1 MEQKKYTDVIRLGH
15 QTTEDIFNEGN
26 FIIIQEKLDGAN
38 ASFRYDEETN
48 NIRAF
53 SRNME
58 LHEEENLHG
67 FFQWTQQLAKEE
79 IVAGMVYFGEWLNP
93 HKIKY
98 PQYEK
103 QFFLFDM
110 YDTVACEY
118 VDFAIVERKAQ
129 RLGLHLVPVFYQGE
143 YQGEEHLKSFVGKTA
158 LGGRLR
164 DEEIGEGIVVKNADY
179 RDRFGRQLFVK
190 IVTDVFSEV
199 KRLKPPKDPN
209 QPKSGEV
216 LFVEQYVTRARV
228 EKFLYKLIDE
238 GVLEETF
245 GVKDMGAILKNLNLR
260 IQEDLFKE
268 EADSLPDGYD
278 EKELRK
284 AISKVIPLFVKELFS
299 EKAPGNP

>member
-15 QTTEDIFNEGN
+15 QTTEGVFKEGD

-38 ASFRYDEETN
+38 GSFRYDEETN
-48 NIRAF
+48 SIRAF

-67 FFQWTQQLAKEE
+67 FFQWTQQLPKEK

-110 YDTVACEY
+110 YDTAACEY
-118 VDFAIVERKAQ
+118 VDFAIVEREGQ
-129 RLGLHLVPVFYQGE
+129 RLGLQLVPVFYQGE
-143 YQGEEHLKSFVGKTA
+143 YQGEEHLRSFVGKTA
-158 LGGRLR
+158 LGGKLR

-199 KRLKPPKDPN
+199 NRQKPTKDPN
-209 QPKSGEV
+209 QPKSEEV
-216 LFVEQYVTRARV
+216 LFVERYVTLARV

-238 GVLEETF
+238 GLLEETF
-245 GVKDMGAILKNLNLR
+245 GVKDMGVILKNLNVS
-260 IQEDLFKE
+260 IYEDLLKE
-268 EADSLPDGYD
+268 EADALPDGYD

-284 AISKVIPLFVKELFS
+284 AISKVIPLFVKEIFS
-299 EKAPGNP
+299 EKAAGNP

>member
-1 MEQKKYTDVIRLGH
+1 MEQKKYTDIIRLGH
-15 QTTEDIFNEGN
+15 QTTEGVFKEGDS
-26 FIIIQEKLDGAN
+26 IIIQEKLDGAN

-48 NIRAF
+48 CIRAF

-67 FFQWTQQLAKEE
+67 FFQWTQQLPKEE

-103 QFFLFDM
+103 QFIIFDM
-110 YDTVACEY
+110 YDTAACEY
-118 VDFAIVERKAQ
+118 VDFPIVEREAQ
-129 RLGLHLVPVFYQGE
+129 RLGLHLVPVFYRGE

-158 LGGRLR
+158 LGGKLR

-179 RDRFGRQLFVK
+179 RDHFGRQLFVK
-190 IVTDVFSEV
+190 IVTDVFCEV
-199 KRLKPPKDPN
+199 KRQKPPKDPN
-209 QPKSGEV
+209 QPKSEEV
-216 LFVEQYVTRARV
+216 LFVEQYVTLARV

-245 GVKDMGAILKNLNLR
+245 DVKDMGVILKNLNLR
-260 IQEDLFKE
+260 IYEDLLKE
-268 EADSLPDGYD
+268 EADALPDGYD

-284 AISKVIPLFVKELFS
+284 VISKVIPLFVKEIFS
-299 EKAPGNP
+299 EKAAGNP

>member
-1 MEQKKYTDVIRLGH
+1 MEQKKYTDVVRLGH
-15 QTTEDIFNEGN
+15 QTTEGVFNVGD

-48 NIRAF
+48 SIRAF

-58 LHEEENLHG
+58 LHEDENLHG
-67 FFQWTQQLAKEE
+67 FFQWTHLLPKEE
-79 IVAGMVYFGEWLNP
+79 LVAGMVYFGEWLNP

-118 VDFAIVERKAQ
+118 VDFSIVEREAQ
-129 RLGLHLVPVFYQGE
+129 RLGLQLVPVFYQGD
-143 YQGEEHLKSFVGKTA
+143 YQGEEHLRSFVGKTA
-158 LGGRLR
+158 LGGKLR

-179 RDRFGRQLFVK
+179 RDRFGRQIFVK

-199 KRLKPPKDPN
+199 KRQKPPKDPN
-209 QPKSGEV
+209 QPKSEEV
-216 LFVEQYVTRARV
+216 LFVEQYVTLARV

-245 GVKDMGAILKNLNLR
+245 GVKDMGIILKNLNLR
-260 IQEDLFKE
+260 IHEDLLKE
-268 EADSLPDGYD
+268 EANALPDGYD
-278 EKELRK
+278 EKELHK
-284 AISKVIPLFVKELFS
+284 VISKVIPLFVKEIFS
-299 EKAPGNP
+299 EKAAGNP